1 MGHANESDGDESLS
15 AASSASSYSLKKDDT
30 FVVPDGGAL
39 AWFHCFSAFLLFF
52 SGWGIINS
60 YGKTVQYPSNGGR

>member
-1 MGHANESDGDESLS
+1 MGRASESVNDKERAVPSGTSV
-15 AASSASSYSLKKDDT
+15 ASSASSYHLKKNDT
-30 FVVPDGGAL
+30 FDVPDGGAL

-60 YGKTVQYPSNGGR
+60 YGTIA